1 MRNALLRNIYTVT
14 AAAVG
19 LVLLCVAALDWV
31 GYTAFV
37 ASLKW
42 WR

>member
-1 MRNALLRNIYTVT
+1 MGSALARNIYTVT

-31 GYTAFV
+31 GYTAFL
-37 ASLKW
+37 ASLMW